1 VSNERVEFVAEVRR
15 DGNLVGSGPVTAV
28 ACLEDARFRGVVAG
42 RLPNDGGMPEFAV
55 TPILTDSNPP
65 RVSGLTLSQGGA
77 PAGHYD
83 FRVFAPQARAV
94 IQRLAREGHVET
106 GAQLEWSVVVREPSS
121 TRPRFGVRREHSPY
135 PLRPQSLSHIE
146 PGTLGVEIAAR
157 LLEELQAKVV
167 TADAVEHAALL
178 VGHLLH
184 DEKRG
189 SALVRV
195 TGKIDVEEGRGGSS
209 QIHFAFGT
217 DSFRSARKRAERL
230 NDGTVATGWVHT
242 HPPCKRCV
250 DQPDCKV
257 DTVCFSSDD
266 EQVHAT
272 AFGGRYMLGLVAGKL
287 SDLPATR
294 PGFRL
299 YGWEKGCVTER
310 HFEIVEKVGGLGS

>member
-1 VSNERVEFVAEVRR
+1 MGDGRIEFVAEVRR

-42 RLPNDGGMPEFAV
+42 RFPNDGRMPEFAV
-55 TPILTDSNPP
+55 TPTLTESNPP
-65 RVSGLTLSQGGA
+65 RVAGLALSEGGA

-94 IQRLAREGHVET
+94 IQRLVREGRVET
-106 GAQLEWSVVVREPSS
+106 GAALEWSVVVREPNSAP
-121 TRPRFGVRREHSPY
+121 PRFGVRREHSPY

-157 LLEELQAKVV
+157 VLEELRAEVV
-167 TADAVEHAALL
+167 TAGAVERAALL

-189 SALVRV
+189 AALVRV
-195 TGKIDVEEGRGGSS
+195 TGKIDVEEGPGGSS
-209 QIHFAFGT
+209 KLHFAFGT

-230 NDGTVATGWVHT
+230 NDGTAATGWIHS
-242 HPPCKRCV
+242 HPPCELCADRPECRT
-250 DQPDCKV
+250 

-287 SDLPATR
+287 GHLPATR

-310 HFEIVEKVGGLGS
+310 RFEVVEELGGIGS